1 MPTDIKL
8 PALAELLAKREPEAR
23 ILVAIA
29 GAPASGKSTIAEKLT
44 EMLNMQ
50 EPGSAAL
57 LPMDGYHFDDLYLV
71 PAGLRP
77 FKGRPDTFDVGGLRH
92 TLQRLKTRNED
103 FVAVPVFDREI
114 EIARAGARRIDR
126 TARIIIV
133 EGNYLLLKHSPWNTL
148 KPLFDVSVMVDT
160 PEDVL
165 RERLTARWVHHQLD
179 EEEIRFK
186 LDEIDLP
193 NGRTVRDESTP
204 ADFRI
209 NN

>member
-1 MPTDIKL
+1 MASACPSQYRTLRKHYLQVLGEQKFQLLQGL
-8 PALAELLAKREPEAR
+8 PRVLTRNGSPQFARLISSFRIRLGSSIARPELC
-23 ILVAIA
+23 
-29 GAPASGKSTIAEKLT
+29 
-44 EMLNMQ
+44 
-50 EPGSAAL
+50 SAQVR
-57 LPMDGYHFDDLYLV
+57 FV
-71 PAGLRP
+71 PP
-77 FKGRPDTFDVGGLRH
+77 HQLRH
-92 TLQRLKTRNED
+92 S
-103 FVAVPVFDREI
+103 P
-114 EIARAGARRIDR
+114 ARRIDR

-193 NGRTVRDESTP
+193 NGRTVSDESAP
-204 ADFRI
+204 ADFQI